1 MSIKTRNMKSNKSIT
16 IIAAAILTVIL
27 AATLGTRLLALD
39 GHDTPVKPGA
49 ATVAE
54 PLVVPVEQLQ
64 VPCWSCPEARTWPV
78 DFKTN
83 LDLLAP
89 LGNGSEN
96 AAIWFDDFT
105 KTMDDGQPGPRL
117 REYQAAMEQRVMHPT
132 LKKVL
137 PFDQPL
143 LAEAE
148 PWCDMATMR
157 FYPELHE
164 LRGYATVIP
173 NLLVP
178 LMLAKTWVA
187 RGLAAD
193 DYEAAMEDFRRAI
206 RLGRLLRQEDTI
218 VISDLV
224 GLACIRLGTEGI
236 YQRAI
241 AINDTELALLASI
254 VLGEV
259 APQRLLTAERVTKGG
274 NLAEHFSVG
283 PDDEVRLNL
292 PDYRA
297 DSLIEMA
304 LNDPSQRF
312 RGEATVGLQMMYQ
325 LGSPQQQKRAEEAL
339 RKLMVDQNPKVAEAA
354 RLAFETSF
362 TRKHLDELMSSV
374 K

>member
-1 MSIKTRNMKSNKSIT
+1 MSIKTSNMKSNKSIT

-39 GHDTPVKPGA
+39 GHDGPLEPGA
-49 ATVAE
+49 ATVPA
-54 PLVVPVEQLQ
+54 PLVVPLEQLQ
-64 VPCWSCPEARTWPV
+64 IPCWSCPEARTWPV

-89 LGNGSEN
+89 LGTGSEN

-105 KTMDDGQPGPRL
+105 KLMDDGKPGPRL
-117 REYQAAMEQRVMHPT
+117 PEYQAAMGQRVMHPT

-137 PFDQPL
+137 PFDHPL

-164 LRGYATVIP
+164 LRGYRTVIP

-178 LMLAKTWVA
+178 LNLAKTWVA

-193 DYEAAMEDFRRAI
+193 DYEAAMADFRRAI
-206 RLGRLLRQEDTI
+206 RLGRLLRQEDAV
-218 VISDLV
+218 VITDLV
-224 GLACIRLGTEGI
+224 GLACIRVATEGI

-241 AINDTELALLASI
+241 AVNDTELALLASI

-274 NLAEHFSVG
+274 DVAAHLSLG
-283 PDDEVRLNL
+283 PDDQAVLDL
-292 PDYRA
+292 PDSRA
-297 DSLIEMA
+297 DSIIDMA
-304 LNDPSQRF
+304 LNDPSRRF
-312 RGEATVGLQMMYQ
+312 RGEATVGLQVIHQ
-325 LGSPQQQKRAEEAL
+325 LGTPQQQRRAGEAL
-339 RKLMVDQNPKVAEAA
+339 DKLMADPDTIIAGTA
-354 RLAFETSF
+354 RLVMETEIS
-362 TRKHLDELMSSV
+362 REQLNDVLASV
-374 K
+374 N